1 MNFTLNYTLNYI
13 YIYVCVCV
21 TIKNNLFSFFYKK
34 NNIIHYHTINM
45 TLHPIESNALGYAD
59 TCHIKGPLVFLK
71 ICDELRICIL

>member
-1 MNFTLNYTLNYI
+1 MTSGQLLL
-13 YIYVCVCV
+13 CVG
-21 TIKNNLFSFFYKK
+21 FHY
-34 NNIIHYHTINM
+34 NIIHYHTINM